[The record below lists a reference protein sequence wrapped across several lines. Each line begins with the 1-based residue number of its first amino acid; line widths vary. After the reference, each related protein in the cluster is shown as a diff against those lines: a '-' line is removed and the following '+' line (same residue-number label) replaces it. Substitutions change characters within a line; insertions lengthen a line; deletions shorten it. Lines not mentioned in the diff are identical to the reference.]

1 MKDKAVT
8 GSRRLADCPNLI
20 EREQI
25 GTPTLFVSHAWDAR
39 WNAVVNCVVD
49 FANEK
54 GLDKDKTFVWLDVV
68 AVNQHRDMGGEAL
81 AQNRDDVAS
90 FKDVLSL
97 CTSGTLVVVDNDSIK
112 AVNPANRIWCL
123 YEVRRLLL
131 IR

>member
-68 AVNQHRDMGGEAL
+68 AVNQHRDMAL
-81 AQNRDDVAS
+81 RLWVLRLKRAKGRLISLNVA
-90 FKDVLSL
+90 
-97 CTSGTLVVVDNDSIK
+97 
-112 AVNPANRIWCL
+112 
-123 YEVRRLLL
+123 
-131 IR
+131 